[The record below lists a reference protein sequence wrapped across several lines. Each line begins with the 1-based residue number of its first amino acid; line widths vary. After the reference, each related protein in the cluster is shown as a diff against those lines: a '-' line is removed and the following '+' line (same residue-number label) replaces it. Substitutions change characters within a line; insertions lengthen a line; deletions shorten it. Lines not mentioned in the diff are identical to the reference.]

1 MSLFTASPL
10 LRTSLSSSRGV
21 LGAARCVPVCLAL
34 SAQAPR
40 SLSTS
45 PVTRALPWAKSAK
58 THPVSLDQDF
68 KALNAVRQERPTSPH
83 FTIYQPQLTWLSSI
97 ANRVTG
103 VGLSFG
109 LYAFMSAYAVAP
121 LFGWTE
127 ALSSAH
133 LTQLAAELPLWA
145 KLGLKVPLAAAASFH
160 TVNGLRHLS
169 WDMGY
174 FLDLKESYIAGYSV
188 IAASAAA
195 TIYLCML

>member
-21 LGAARCVPVCLAL
+21 LGAARSTSITFAPSL
-34 SAQAPR
+34 QAPR

-45 PVTRALPWAKSAK
+45 PVTQALPWAKPAK

-68 KALNAVRQERPTSPH
+68 KDLNSVRQERPTSPH

-97 ANRVTG
+97 MNRVTG
-103 VGLSFG
+103 VGLSVSM
-109 LYAFMSAYAVAP
+109 YAFMSAYAVAP
-121 LFGWTE
+121 LLGWTE

-133 LTQLAAELPLWA
+133 LTQLATELPFWA
-145 KLGLKVPLAAAASFH
+145 KIGLKAPLAAAASFH
-160 TVNGLRHLS
+160 TFNGLRHLS

-174 FLDLKESYIAGYSV
+174 CTYYLL
-188 IAASAAA
+188 
-195 TIYLCML
+195 TISFGS